1 MKENVKKAERVESMM
16 MEGVMEGAETLSYK
30 TLSYKTL
37 TTLTTVRYLTN
48 VIILLI

>member
-37 TTLTTVRYLTN
+37 TTVRYLTN